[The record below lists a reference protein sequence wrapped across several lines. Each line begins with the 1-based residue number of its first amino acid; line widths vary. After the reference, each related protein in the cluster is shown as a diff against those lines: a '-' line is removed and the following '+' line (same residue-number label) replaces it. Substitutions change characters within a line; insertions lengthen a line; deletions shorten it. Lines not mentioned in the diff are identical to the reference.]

1 MSFDKL
7 LNSKNFQKQKKDCL
21 SRKDKSNRGGIDNDI
36 KPLVELLNSS
46 SDYYTTSSCS
56 GRILLIEKKSENKKD
71 IRFAF
76 AEHRKAEL
84 KAIKKSLEK
93 LPAGDVFFKQESI
106 IMHVCCRDLECA
118 KRLLKIVR
126 ELGIKRA
133 GIINVDKRI
142 IIEIIGTEAM
152 ETIIARNGKML
163 VGDDYIMILVEEAN
177 KKLERNK
184 KKIKELYKEIKNKLK

>member
-21 SRKDKSNRGGIDNDI
+21 SRKDKSNKAGIDKDI
-36 KPLVELLNSS
+36 KPLIDLLNSS

-56 GRILLIEKKSENKKD
+56 GRILLIEKKSDNKKD
-71 IRFAF
+71 MRFAF
-76 AEHRKAEL
+76 VEHKKAEL

-93 LPAGDVFFKQESI
+93 LPLGDVFLRQESI
-106 IMHVCCRDLECA
+106 IMHVCCRDLDNA
-118 KRLLKIVR
+118 KSLLKLVR

-133 GIINVDKRI
+133 GIINIDKRI
-142 IIEIIGTEAM
+142 IIEIIGTESM
-152 ETIIARNGKML
+152 ETILARNGKML
-163 VGDDYIMILVEEAN
+163 VSDDYLRVLVEEAN

-184 KKIKELYKEIKNKLK
+184 KKIKELYKKTRKFK